1 MDKHPSLASI
11 PSGPA
16 DTQEIS
22 AALGKELYET
32 MGCMAC
38 HSNDGSTEGR
48 VGPTLAGL
56 AGNSR
61 SFAKG
66 KDALADADYLRESI
80 LQPSV
85 KVLKAYA
92 ESDIGMPTY
101 EGVLTQSQVNSLVE
115 YIRTL
120 E

>member
-1 MDKHPSLASI
+1 M
-11 PSGPA
+11 
-16 DTQEIS
+16 
-22 AALGKELYET
+22 
-32 MGCMAC
+32 
-38 HSNDGSTEGR
+38 
-48 VGPTLAGL
+48 GPTLAGL
-56 AGNSR
+56 AGSSR

-101 EGVLTQSQVNSLVE
+101 EGVLNESQINSLVE